1 MARGDPVRVRSA
13 VFLRGAHAGY
23 VTAVEYPDRDIS
35 AFPAG
40 LPLSEL
46 AVADLSEAHV
56 ALFER
61 FKAHWLVRCGSDYC
75 TADVGGALTAAQR
88 AELAALALDLRDQPP
103 TTRADRLAAALEAL
117 LLNGER
123 PV

>member
-61 FKAHWLVRCGSDYC
+61 FKAHWLVRCGQAYC
-75 TADVGGALTAAQR
+75 TAGVAGAVTAAQR
-88 AELAALALDLRDQPP
+88 AELAALALDLREQSEA
-103 TTRADRLAAALEAL
+103 TRADRLAAALEAAL
-117 LLNGER
+117 AAE
-123 PV
+123 